1 MKKAGIAELKN
12 NLSRYIDHV
21 KGGESILVLDRN
33 QPVAQIIPF
42 QMTASGT
49 ASNEE
54 RIARLERK
62 GLIRRG
68 SGDPK
73 RWFAKRRLTKVRGS
87 VLKDLLD
94 ERRGG
99 W

>member
-1 MKKAGIAELKN
+1 MKKTGIADLKN
-12 NLSRYIDHV
+12 NLSRYIDQV

-33 QPVAQIIPF
+33 QPVAQIIPL
-42 QMTASGT
+42 QSAARGV

-73 RWFAKRRLTKVRGS
+73 KWLAKRRLVTLRGS

-94 ERRGG
+94 ERRSG